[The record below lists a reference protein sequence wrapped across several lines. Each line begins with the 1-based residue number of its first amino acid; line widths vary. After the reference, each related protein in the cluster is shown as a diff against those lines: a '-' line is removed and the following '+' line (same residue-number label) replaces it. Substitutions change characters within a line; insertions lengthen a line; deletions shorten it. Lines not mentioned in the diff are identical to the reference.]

1 MILAALIHFGL
12 CLTISAQSVTDVIA
26 HNSDTSSLFQIL
38 SDQPEI
44 KSTLKNAQNI
54 TILAPSNAAVQT
66 FLDSDMGA
74 DAVAHPDFVANL
86 LKYHVLVGTY
96 RASDFGET
104 PAFPR
109 TLLTNSSYTS
119 LKDGQVVKAQL
130 SNSDVVVTSG
140 LLSKSRVVT
149 SDITASNGVVHI
161 IDRFLTIPSSISETA
176 VEAKLDSLVAA
187 LQKTDLVNTVDHLP
201 NATVFAPNDAAFEAS
216 SDSTSKLNSDEL
228 KNVLT
233 YHVAKKIKYSIELDH
248 SHLHNLN
255 GSHIHVHRD
264 GKNITVDSAKV
275 ITADVLV
282 SNGVVHVIDKVLG
295 LEPVNHEAHNHKDPD
310 SNGAGSPIIN
320 KHGLIALC
328 ALIMAQVFAL

>member
-1 MILAALIHFGL
+1 MILTALIQFGL
-12 CLTISAQSVTDVIA
+12 CLAVSAQCVTDVIA
-26 HNSDTSSLFQIL
+26 NNSDTSSLYQIL
-38 SDQPEI
+38 SGQPEVL
-44 KSTLKNAQNI
+44 STLKNAKNI
-54 TILAPSNAAVQT
+54 TILAPSNTAVQT
-66 FLDSDMGA
+66 FLNSDIGA
-74 DAVAHPDFVANL
+74 DTVAYPDFVANL

-96 RASDFGET
+96 RASDFKET

-119 LKDGQVVKAQL
+119 LKDGQRVKTEL
-130 SNSDVVVTSG
+130 LNSEVVVTSG

-187 LQKTDLVNTVDHLP
+187 LQKTNLVDTVDFLP
-201 NATVFAPNDAAFEAS
+201 SATIFAPNDAAFEAS
-216 SDSTSKLNSDEL
+216 SDSTSKLNSDQL

-233 YHVAKKIKYSIELDH
+233 YHVADKIKYSIDLDH
-248 SHLHNLN
+248 DHLKNLN
-255 GSHIHVHRD
+255 QTQIHIHRD
-264 GKNITVDSAKV
+264 DKTISVDFAEV

-282 SNGVVHVIDKVLG
+282 SNGVVHVIDKVLD
-295 LEPVNHEAHNHKDPD
+295 LDPANHEAHDHKDHD
-310 SNGAGSPIIN
+310 SKGAGSAINN
-320 KHGLIALC
+320 KHGLITIC